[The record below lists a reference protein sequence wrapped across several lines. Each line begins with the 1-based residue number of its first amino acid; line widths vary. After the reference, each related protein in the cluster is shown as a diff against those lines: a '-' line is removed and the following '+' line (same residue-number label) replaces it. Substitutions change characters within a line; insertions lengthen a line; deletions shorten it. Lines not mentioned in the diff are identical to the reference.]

1 MENPYY
7 YFLSEEISSPLEYRE
22 PLPKSILNDLKIRRE
37 NLKDLRSI
45 QTILLEME
53 DQPYSLDEV
62 LARVLAFYRK
72 FVPYK

>member
-7 YFLSEEISSPLEYRE
+7 DFLSEEISSPLEYHE
-22 PLPKSILNDLKIRRE
+22 PLPESILNDLRIRRE

-45 QTILLEME
+45 QTILLVEE

>member
-7 YFLSEEISSPLEYRE
+7 DFLSEEISSPLEYHE
-22 PLPKSILNDLKIRRE
+22 PLPESILNDLRIRRE

-45 QTILLEME
+45 QTILLVEE

-62 LARVLAFYRK
+62 LARVLALYRK

>member
-7 YFLSEEISSPLEYRE
+7 DFLSEEISSPLEYHE
-22 PLPKSILNDLKIRRE
+22 PLPESILNDLRIRRE

-45 QTILLEME
+45 QTILLEEE